1 MTLKNSRQD
10 SNPII
15 RVGKN
20 RSELVWSNGVRRSI
34 HSPEIVKAQK
44 ELNRITRLHN
54 LGPTPSLQ
62 QQQNRADS
70 VFEARTQLGHAVRA
84 WARSYGAD
92 LKSLNQGAMR
102 SVT

>member
-1 MTLKNSRQD
+1 MTLKASPQD

-20 RSELVWSNGVRRSI
+20 RSELVWPNGVRRSI
-34 HSPEIVKAQK
+34 HSPEIVKAQR
-44 ELNRITRLHN
+44 ELNRITRLPN
-54 LGPTPSLQ
+54 LGPTSSLQ

-84 WARSYGAD
+84 FARSCGGD
-92 LKSLNQGAMR
+92 LNSLKGAMR